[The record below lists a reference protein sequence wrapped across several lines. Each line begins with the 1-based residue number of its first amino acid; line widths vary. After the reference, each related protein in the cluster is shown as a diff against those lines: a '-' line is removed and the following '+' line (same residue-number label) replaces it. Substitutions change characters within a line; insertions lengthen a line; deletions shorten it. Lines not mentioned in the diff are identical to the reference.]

1 METIRNYLENMFM
14 SLPNTPEVCRAKDE
28 LWQMMEDKYTELKAE
43 GKSEN
48 EAVGTVISEFGNL
61 DEIAKDLGIDNVVTG
76 QQSSQNV
83 FTFEMAKNYIADF
96 SRRNNLIGIGV
107 MLCILSIAAPIFG
120 DAFGSL
126 NVSYRTLFEAVGACL
141 MFVIIAVAV
150 GIFIYANISVS
161 NWKFLKTAP
170 YTTDFA
176 ATSYISERMAQYKP
190 TYALTLVIGIA
201 LCIISVVPPIIVDA
215 IPAANSGFADDFGG
229 GLMFILVAVGVFLIV
244 SSVLN
249 MGIYEKL
256 LAANDAGTVAGN
268 FVPEQKSGKTHK
280 AGKVALVIL
289 GIVVLFAAVNS
300 VLSIFLNKTSK
311 ITGGV
316 LDTFDKI
323 YVDTNVIDISIVS
336 GDSYSYSLSTSKNLN
351 TTVEVNDGT
360 LRVSQTGYNSFFNFG
375 FGFNA
380 SCKVTIVVP
389 DGVEISVI
397 DITSDVGDINIS
409 GIGATRATIDTN
421 VGDVDLSSMTFKQM
435 NISADVGD
443 IKLSGIAGISDCN
456 VDISTDLGSISF
468 MGTSRGTSFS
478 RTGNTDTS
486 LTITTDVGSVK
497 ISN

>member
-61 DEIAKDLGIDNVVTG
+61 DEIARDLGIDNVVTG
-76 QQSSQNV
+76 QQTSQNV

-96 SRRNNLIGIGV
+96 SRRNNLIAIGV
-107 MLCILSIAAPIFG
+107 MLCILSIAAPIFA
-120 DAFGSL
+120 DAFSSF

-201 LCIISVVPPIIVDA
+201 LCIISIVPPIIVDA
-215 IPAANSGFADDFGG
+215 IPAANSGFTNDFGG

-244 SSVLN
+244 NSVLN

-256 LAANDAGTVAGN
+256 LAANDTGTVAGN
-268 FVPEQKSGKTHK
+268 FVPEQKSGKSHK

-289 GIVVLFAAVNS
+289 GIIVLCAAVNS
-300 VLSIFLNKTSK
+300 VLSIFLNKTGSV
-311 ITGGV
+311 TGGA

-323 YVDTNVIDISIVS
+323 YVDTNVIDVSIVS

-351 TTVEVNDGT
+351 TTVEVSDGT
-360 LRVSQTGYNSFFNFG
+360 LRVSQTGYNSFFN

-389 DGVEISVI
+389 DGVEISII

-409 GIGATRATIDTN
+409 EINATRATIDTN

-443 IKLSGIAGISDCN
+443 IKLSGMKGISDCN
-456 VDISTDLGSISF
+456 VDISTDLGSIKF
-468 MGTSRGTSFS
+468 MGESRGTSFS
-478 RTGNTDTS
+478 RTGSTDVT

-497 ISN
+497 VVE

>member
-76 QQSSQNV
+76 QQTSQNV

-107 MLCILSIAAPIFG
+107 MLCILSIVAPIFA

-215 IPAANSGFADDFGG
+215 IPAANSGFANDFGG

-268 FVPEQKSGKTHK
+268 FVPEQKSGKSHK

-289 GIVVLFAAVNS
+289 GIVILCAAVNS
-300 VLSIFLNKTSK
+300 VLSIFLNKTGSV
-311 ITGGV
+311 TGGA

-323 YVDTNVIDISIVS
+323 YVDTNVIDVSIVS

-360 LRVSQTGYNSFFNFG
+360 LRVSQTGYNSFFS

-409 GIGATRATIDTN
+409 GINATRATIDTN
-421 VGDVDLSSMTFKQM
+421 VGDVDLSSMAFKQM

-443 IKLSGIAGISDCN
+443 IKLSGMKGISDCN

-468 MGTSRGTSFS
+468 MGTSRGTCFT
-478 RTGNTDTS
+478 RTGSTDVT
-486 LTITTDVGSVK
+486 LTITADVGSVK
-497 ISN
+497 VTE